1 MTSVFA
7 RGSGF
12 VLMKHMHMNGSKT
25 GAAVARSSGRKKQ
38 KGPGRLAASVGT
50 AIALATAAGGNVFAQ
65 GQTNAPVRP
74 LSLMEAFAAALTNNL
89 DLKIERLN
97 PLIQYQNIEIDRGY
111 YDPEFYSG
119 PRHSHRTI
127 GGGLDEQGRPVPA
140 TKSDTDFFDA
150 GFRGATPWGMTYD
163 LAGDVSATDIQRPS
177 GRDSDADGSMSISV
191 TQPLLRN
198 FLIDG
203 ARYQI
208 LFDKNIYKVSEQ
220 RLQQQFI
227 TVLTAVEQAY
237 YDLIFAREN
246 VKVQQSGLELA
257 QRLFQE
263 NRRRVEIGKMA
274 PLDEKQAESQVAA
287 RQTDLT
293 TAQRTYGTAQNNLK
307 KLLTSNYLTV
317 HNEIFEP
324 TDALLAMP
332 YHIDLQESWN
342 KGMAMRPD
350 ILEGRLN
357 LERQGITLK
366 YYKNQM
372 LPQLDLTGSYGYG
385 ASGSREFSDA
395 FDALRRANQ
404 PNYGVGAIFSIPLQ
418 NKAARSRYKQGK
430 LENDQLLLAQK
441 KLEENALVQID
452 EAAGQVRATYNQVQ
466 STRQARIYAEAA
478 LDAEQKKLE
487 AGKSTSF
494 VVLQLQRDL
503 TFARSEEIRA
513 LAEYNKA
520 QAALAQQEGATL
532 QRAKINLQVK

>member
-1 MTSVFA
+1 
-7 RGSGF
+7 
-12 VLMKHMHMNGSKT
+12 MHMNGSKT
-25 GAAVARSSGRKKQ
+25 RASFAQISGKLTQ
-38 KGPGRLAASVGT
+38 KGRGSLAASVG
-50 AIALATAAGGNVFAQ
+50 AAVALMTVMGGQVCAQ
-65 GQTNAPVRP
+65 EQTNAPVRP
-74 LSLMEAFAAALTNNL
+74 ISLMEAFAAALTNNL
-89 DLKIERLN
+89 DIRIERLN
-97 PLIQYQNIEIDRGY
+97 PLIDSQNIEIDLGNY
-111 YDPEFYSG
+111 YDPVFFTDPS
-119 PRHSHRTI
+119 HSHATT
-127 GGGLDEQGRPVPA
+127 GGGLDPQGRPVPA
-140 TKSDTDFFDA
+140 TKQDRDSFDA
-150 GFRGATPWGMTYD
+150 GFKGGTPWGMTYE
-163 LAGDVSATDIQRPS
+163 LSGNVYAADIQRPS
-177 GRDSDADGSMSISV
+177 GQDSDANGAVGIKV

-198 FLIDG
+198 LLIDG

-208 LFDKNIYKVSEQ
+208 LIDKNIYKVSAQ

-227 TVLTAVEQAY
+227 NVLTSVEQAY

-263 NRRRVEIGKMA
+263 NRRRVEIGKLA
-274 PLDEKQAESQVAA
+274 PLDEKQAGSQVAA

-293 TAQRTYGTAQNNLK
+293 TAQRAYGTAQNNLK
-307 KLLTSNYLTV
+307 RLLTSDYLTV
-317 HNEIFEP
+317 HNQILQP

-332 YHIDLQESWN
+332 YYIDLQESWN

-350 ILEGRLN
+350 IMEGRLN

-372 LPQLDLTGSYGYG
+372 LPQLDLNGSYGYG
-385 ASGSREFSDA
+385 AAGSREFSDA

-404 PNYGVGAIFSIPLQ
+404 PNYGIGANFSIPLQ
-418 NKAARSRYKQGK
+418 NKEARSRYKRGK
-430 LENDQLLLAQK
+430 IENDQLLLAQK
-441 KLEENALVQID
+441 RIEETALVEID
-452 EAAGQVRATYNQVQ
+452 EAAGQVRATFNQVE

-520 QAALAQQEGATL
+520 QATLAQKEGATL
-532 QRAKINLQVK
+532 QRAKINVNVK